1 MQSSSQTE
9 ISLCTS
15 RAITRAINGN
25 HKGNQWQS
33 QGQSMAITRAINGN
47 HEGNQ
52 WQSRGQSMAITRAIK
67 GNHEGS
73 QGSVVERITGDQE
86 Q

>member
-1 MQSSSQTE
+1 MRAVVGTCMQSSSQIE

-25 HKGNQWQS
+25 HEGNQGQS
-33 QGQSMAITRAINGN
+33 QGQSMAITRAIKGN
-47 HEGNQ
+47 QEGN
-52 WQSRGQSMAITRAIK
+52 
-67 GNHEGS
+67 

>member
-1 MQSSSQTE
+1 MQSSSQIE

-15 RAITRAINGN
+15 RAINGN

-33 QGQSMAITRAINGN
+33 HGQSMAITRAINGN

-52 WQSRGQSMAITRAIK
+52 WQSQGQSMAITWAIN

>member
-1 MQSSSQTE
+1 MQSSSQIE

-15 RAITRAINGN
+15 RAIKGNHEGSRWQSQGQSRAITRAIKGN
-25 HKGNQWQS
+25 HKGNQGQS
-33 QGQSMAITRAINGN
+33 QGQSMAITRAIKGN
-47 HEGNQ
+47 QEGN
-52 WQSRGQSMAITRAIK
+52 
-67 GNHEGS
+67 

>member
-1 MQSSSQTE
+1 
-9 ISLCTS
+9 
-15 RAITRAINGN
+15 
-25 HKGNQWQS
+25 
-33 QGQSMAITRAINGN
+33 MAITMAIKGN

-52 WQSRGQSMAITRAIK
+52 GQSRGQSMAITRAIK
-67 GNHEGS
+67 GNHEGN